1 MISPIPPVTP
11 QLPLLPLVNESKD
24 SPSFSGL
31 YAAVLQDTTE
41 KIQRKKVELDQKVAQ
56 LNTIKKDKLSKNKS
70 WRILRFL

>member
-41 KIQRKKVELDQKVAQ
+41 KIQRKKVELDQKWP
-56 LNTIKKDKLSKNKS
+56 N
-70 WRILRFL
+70 